1 MTNPLAHAIVRDDNV
16 EPTRWV
22 FFLHGILGS
31 GSNWRTFAKRVIAA
45 HPGLGAVLVDLPMH
59 GNSLDL
65 PPPHT
70 ITSAA
75 HDVLALVRSFEGKT
89 AGVVAHSFGGKVAL
103 EMLRIAPDHVF
114 GEVYVLDSTPGPR
127 PDAHGSEDTLH
138 VVDVL
143 ESVPFPLATRA
154 AFTTHLRAAG
164 ISEPTTAW
172 LAMNLRASDAGFVY
186 KLDLA
191 VIQAMLDDYFDRDL
205 WPVIETPPS
214 NTNLHLVL
222 GGKSEVFRPSERDRA
237 IATAA
242 RPNARVTVTV
252 LPNAGHWVHVD
263 DPEGLFAELKF

>member
-1 MTNPLAHAIVRDDNV
+1 MANPLAHAIVRDDNV

-31 GSNWRTFAKRVIAA
+31 GANWRTFAKRVIAA
-45 HPGLGAVLVDLPMH
+45 NPGLGAVLVDLPMH
-59 GNSLDL
+59 GASLDL

-75 HDVLALVRSFEGKT
+75 SDVLALIGSFEGKT
-89 AGVVAHSFGGKVAL
+89 AGIIAHSFGGKVAL
-103 EMLRIAPDHVF
+103 EMLRIAPVQAF
-114 GEVYVLDSTPGPR
+114 GEVYILDSTPGPR

-154 AFTTHLRAAG
+154 AFSQHLCAAG

-186 KLDLA
+186 KLDLE
-191 VIQAMLDDYFDRDL
+191 VIQTMLDDYFDRDL
-205 WPVIETPPS
+205 WPVIESPPI

-222 GGKSEVFRPSERDRA
+222 GGKSEVFRKSERDRA
-237 IATAA
+237 LDTASKA
-242 RPNARVTVTV
+242 GARVTVDV

-263 DPEGLFAELKF
+263 DPDGLFAVLKF